1 MDLSVGTN
9 KKMKIF
15 YIYTALVTKGGADR
29 VLTEK
34 ANWLAEHGY
43 EVGIVTDTQ
52 MGRPPVF
59 PLSPKVNLINLD
71 IDFAKEYGH
80 PFLVSRQQSAGAPR

>member
-1 MDLSVGTN
+1 
-9 KKMKIF
+9 MKIF